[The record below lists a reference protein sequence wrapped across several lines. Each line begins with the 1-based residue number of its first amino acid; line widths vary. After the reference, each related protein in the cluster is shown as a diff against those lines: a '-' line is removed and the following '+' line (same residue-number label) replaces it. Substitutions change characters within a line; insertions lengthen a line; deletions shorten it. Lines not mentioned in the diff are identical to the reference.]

1 MDDIEIGITRC
12 LGDAIPP
19 FFFLIPIIGTFYS
32 NDIAHP
38 ERLRREYC
46 RQASEPLVPFGVSD
60 GIETDLEGLALTDT
74 ARSLVFV
81 QMLHL
86 EEDGLYNEPDVICFC
101 NHCVL
106 FRWHPVVPMFV
117 RSTEFDGSPHRISFL
132 KFRSCS

>member
-32 NDIAHP
+32 NDIAH
-38 ERLRREYC
+38 LGDFVGNIVDKLLL
-46 RQASEPLVPFGVSD
+46 EPLVPFGVSD

-86 EEDGLYNEPDVICFC
+86 EEDGLHNEPDVICFC

-106 FRWHPVVPMFV
+106 
-117 RSTEFDGSPHRISFL
+117 SFAGTL
-132 KFRSCS
+132 LFPCSYDQPNSMDRLTALVF